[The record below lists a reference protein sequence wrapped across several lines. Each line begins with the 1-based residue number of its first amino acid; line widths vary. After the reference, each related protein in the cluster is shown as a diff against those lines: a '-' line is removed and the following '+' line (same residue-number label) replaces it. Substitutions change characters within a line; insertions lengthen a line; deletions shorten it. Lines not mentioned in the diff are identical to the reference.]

1 MNFGEYLLQ
10 ENFIQERDLAR
21 ALLIQK
27 TDRVPLGRLALL
39 KGSIDNKL
47 TCSSEPGPVFRGRAC
62 QNLRRRNLNKYYGV

>member
-27 TDRVPLGRLALL
+27 TDRVPLGQVALQ
-39 KGSIDNKL
+39 KGFIDKKL
-47 TCSSEPGPVFRGRAC
+47 TCPYS
-62 QNLRRRNLNKYYGV
+62 